1 LPVNANETIQRQGAN
16 RVRDQ
21 AHRLIDGVHLEYG
34 FGVNR
39 SVRKV
44 PESQVITRLE
54 NGLERNGPL
63 LKKSIQHLLLPQRE
77 SSNQQKQS
85 THNQP
90 GRNTQQQHSRRHPDH
105 TRNLQN
111 RSH

>member
-1 LPVNANETIQRQGAN
+1 LPVNADEAIQWQGAD

-21 AHRLIDGVHLEYG
+21 GHSGIYRVHLEHSLRI
-34 FGVNR
+34 NR
-39 SVRKV
+39 SIRKV

-54 NGLERNGPL
+54 NRLERNGPL
-63 LKKSIQHLLLPQRE
+63 LKKSIQHLLFPQRE

-90 GRNTQQQHSRRHPDH
+90 GRNTQQQHARRHPDH